1 MLIVLL
7 AISFKSRSS
16 RVVPLWSKLSIN
28 PNELAEREERVS
40 RKGDTTVVAPH
51 HHASEHVGR
60 LGPTLLVA
68 NLDIARHKDIVQQA
82 EAQKFHCVEQQFS

>member
-1 MLIVLL
+1 MNSLKEKKECPAAEKRLL
-7 AISFKSRSS
+7 WRHIIMRQKR
-16 RVVPLWSKLSIN
+16 
-28 PNELAEREERVS
+28 AERDDEFVEVRV
-40 RKGDTTVVAPH
+40 
-51 HHASEHVGR
+51 HVGR

>member
-28 PNELAEREERVS
+28 PNELLKEKKECPAAEIRLLWRHIIMRQKRADRDDDFVEVRV
-40 RKGDTTVVAPH
+40 
-51 HHASEHVGR
+51 HVGS
-60 LGPTLLVA
+60 LGPTLVVA
-68 NLDIARHKDIVQQA
+68 NLDIARHKDVVQ
-82 EAQKFHCVEQQFS
+82 

>member
-1 MLIVLL
+1 MNSLKEKKECPAAEKRLL
-7 AISFKSRSS
+7 WRHIIMRQNRADRDDEFVEVRVHVSS
-16 RVVPLWSKLSIN
+16 
-28 PNELAEREERVS
+28 
-40 RKGDTTVVAPH
+40 
-51 HHASEHVGR
+51 